1 MMPNPN
7 HPTLD
12 LAPLGQTEAVWQAVG
27 ADRSQGYQ
35 ALPAPAVASR
45 YYPAVELSLPL
56 LITQL
61 DSTTLPLVQRAL
73 LNAYP
78 PTHEVTLA
86 QLDPDGTVQTQR
98 GALQALATWAAVRP
112 APWLYVPPLPADH
125 SFTGLQ
131 NIVAHLRSPAGCPWD
146 RKQTLATMRHDL
158 LGECAEVLEAIDAN
172 LAGQAN
178 DEQIA
183 EELGDLLMAAALM
196 LQIATEAER
205 FHLRDA
211 MHSIITKLI
220 RRHPH
225 VFGETVVA
233 GEQEVLTNWD
243 AIKKQEKAAKGL
255 PPTHPLDGVP
265 ASLPA
270 LEKARQ
276 LQSKAHKAGLL
287 PIVAPDKVAEQIGQ
301 QLTAPLTAETLGA
314 LLWQLVSLARAHD
327 LNPEDA
333 LRAYTVQFR
342 ATTAPA

>member
-1 MMPNPN
+1 MTPNPN
-7 HPTLD
+7 QPTPD
-12 LAPLGQTEAVWQAVG
+12 LAPLQQTEAVWQAVG

-35 ALPAPAVASR
+35 ALPASAVASR

-61 DSTTLPLVQRAL
+61 ESATLPSVQRAL

-78 PTHEVTLA
+78 PTQELTLA
-86 QLDPDGTVQTQR
+86 QFAADGLIQTQR
-98 GALQALATWAAVRP
+98 GALPALATWAIVTTP
-112 APWLYVPPLPADH
+112 AWLYVPPLPTDH

-158 LGECAEVLEAIDAN
+158 LGECAEVLEALDAHV
-172 LAGQAN
+172 AGQAN
-178 DEQIA
+178 DEHIA
-183 EELGDLLMAAALM
+183 EELGDLLMAAALI

-205 FHLRDA
+205 FRLSDA
-211 MHSIITKLI
+211 MHSIVTKLI

-225 VFGETVVA
+225 VFGETVVT
-233 GEQEVLTNWD
+233 GVQEVLTNWD
-243 AIKKQEKAAKGL
+243 AIKRQEKAAKGL
-255 PPTHPLDGVP
+255 PLAHPLDGVP

-287 PIVAPDKVAEQIGQ
+287 PTVAPATVAEQIGQ
-301 QLTAPLTAETLGA
+301 QVNAPLTAETLGA

-333 LRAYTVQFR
+333 LRAYSVQFR
-342 ATTAPA
+342 ATAAPA